1 MATIYARLVTVQNR
15 PMNGGGPMPVPDAVP
30 AGKETLTSGASSATG
45 TLAGADGQYWYI
57 DVLASSGN
65 AWVQFATA
73 PTAAAGSDF
82 LLVEGQHYEFSARA
96 GQKMAY
102 ING

>member
-15 PMNGGGPMPVPDAVP
+15 PMNGGGPMPVPYAVP
-30 AGKETLTSGASSATG
+30 VSKETLTSGASSATG

-57 DVLASSGN
+57 DILSGGGN
-65 AWVQFATA
+65 AWVQFGTV

-82 LLVEGQHYEFSARA
+82 LLVDGQHYEFSASA